1 MNKPLQSAE
10 TYRNMVKC
18 CVDATDDAYMLS
30 RMAGFVNSMY
40 RRYCAMVLDEEN
52 EEMEK
57 VS

>member
-10 TYRNMVKC
+10 IYRNMIRC

-40 RRYCAMVLDEEN
+40 RRYCAMVLDDEET
-52 EEMEK
+52 EK